1 MRSMKLAWI
10 FPVLVLLSLNAA
22 QPDASVPSD
31 GSGRALNLGFED
43 GSLRDWSASGNAF
56 DKQPVKGD
64 TVAARRNDMQSGH
77 QGNYWIGTFENGG
90 DALTGVLTSTPFK
103 VTQPWA
109 SFWVAGG
116 AGPGT
121 RVELVRADSRQVVF
135 KSSGYDNERLRPVIA
150 DLQSHLGREIFIRV
164 VDEEKGPW
172 GHINFDEFKF
182 HAAKPQFAAALDP
195 ATIARRNEMPPADQY
210 QFAGLSPEDAAKK
223 MTLPPGFSAK
233 LFAGEPDIKQ
243 PIAFALDDRG
253 RIWVAEAYTYP
264 VRAPEGQGKDRILVF
279 EDTNGDGKFDRRTV
293 FVEGLN
299 LVSGLEVGFGGVWV
313 GAAPHLMF
321 IPIKDGD
328 APKPAGE
335 PVVLLD
341 GWDFQR
347 DTHET
352 LNTFTWGPD
361 GWLYGCHGVFCPS
374 FVGKPGTPKDQRQ
387 RVDAGV
393 WRFHPTKHVF
403 EVFAEGTSNP
413 WGVDFDEHG
422 QCIIEACVIPHL
434 WHMIQGARYER
445 QGGQH
450 YNINHDEQRDHEKF
464 ATGGAANFVNPFIF
478 EDIKTIADHVHYAG
492 NKGPHAGNGRSDQ
505 MGGGHA
511 HAGLMVY
518 QGDSWPEQFRGKVF
532 MNNIHGARIN
542 EDSLERQGSGFAGH
556 HQPDFILFND
566 SWSQILNFQTDQN
579 GSVYLIDWY
588 DKNQCHHN
596 RVDGHDRTNGRIFKI
611 VYGNQKWTPIDL
623 QKLSDAELV
632 KLQTHRNEFQVR
644 HARRILQE
652 RAARDGLSLGVQ
664 VALAKILS
672 EDANENHKLRALWT
686 LHTVGGL
693 TDPLLLGALK
703 SPGEYVRAWAVQLA
717 MESRRPVPSV
727 ILALTQMAKD
737 DPSPVV
743 RLYLASALQR
753 FPLANSWEMF
763 TSLAAHVEDAGDHNI
778 PLMLWYGFEPLIG
791 DDFQRAL
798 NLAQNIQFPRLLN
811 FAVRRVA
818 ANATPESYSAI
829 VSMLKSLP
837 DEKRQI
843 ETLNGLATALKGQ
856 RTVAMPKGWEE
867 VETRLSASN
876 NSEIRAQAQALALT
890 FGSTAALQSL
900 KKTLMDAAAELSTRR
915 MAMESLLGVR
925 DAGLPG
931 LLQELL
937 PDPSLRAAALRGLA
951 AFDDSRSP
959 AKILS
964 VYNGL
969 SAPEKRDAL
978 NTLVARASFARPLLA
993 AVEQGA
999 LPRKD
1004 LSADLI
1010 RQLRNLKN
1018 PELDQ
1023 EIQKVWGIARTS
1035 SAEKKQLIEKYK
1047 RVYQAGGSQPG
1058 DAARGRAVFAKA
1070 CQQCHTLFDTGGA
1083 VGPDLT
1089 GSNRADLDYILENIV
1104 DPNAVIPNEFRSSTI
1119 EMKDDRVV
1127 MGIVKEQDAKKVTVQ
1142 TANELLTLPRTDIR
1156 SLQQNE
1162 LSMMPEGLIDPLNDQ
1177 EIRDLI
1183 YYLSR
1188 PGQVPLPSETRPAR

>member
-116 AGPGT
+116 ARPGT

-321 IPIKDGD
+321 IPMQDGD
-328 APKPAGE
+328 EPKPAGE

-450 YNINHDEQRDHEKF
+450 YNINHDE
-464 ATGGAANFVNPFIF
+464 
-478 EDIKTIADHVHYAG
+478 
-492 NKGPHAGNGRSDQ
+492 
-505 MGGGHA
+505 
-511 HAGLMVY
+511 
-518 QGDSWPEQFRGKVF
+518 
-532 MNNIHGARIN
+532 
-542 EDSLERQGSGFAGH
+542 
-556 HQPDFILFND
+556 
-566 SWSQILNFQTDQN
+566 
-579 GSVYLIDWY
+579 
-588 DKNQCHHN
+588 
-596 RVDGHDRTNGRIFKI
+596 
-611 VYGNQKWTPIDL
+611 
-623 QKLSDAELV
+623 
-632 KLQTHRNEFQVR
+632 
-644 HARRILQE
+644 
-652 RAARDGLSLGVQ
+652 
-664 VALAKILS
+664 
-672 EDANENHKLRALWT
+672 
-686 LHTVGGL
+686 
-693 TDPLLLGALK
+693 
-703 SPGEYVRAWAVQLA
+703 
-717 MESRRPVPSV
+717 
-727 ILALTQMAKD
+727 
-737 DPSPVV
+737 
-743 RLYLASALQR
+743 
-753 FPLANSWEMF
+753 
-763 TSLAAHVEDAGDHNI
+763 
-778 PLMLWYGFEPLIG
+778 
-791 DDFQRAL
+791 
-798 NLAQNIQFPRLLN
+798 
-811 FAVRRVA
+811 
-818 ANATPESYSAI
+818 
-829 VSMLKSLP
+829 
-837 DEKRQI
+837 
-843 ETLNGLATALKGQ
+843 
-856 RTVAMPKGWEE
+856 
-867 VETRLSASN
+867 
-876 NSEIRAQAQALALT
+876 
-890 FGSTAALQSL
+890 
-900 KKTLMDAAAELSTRR
+900 
-915 MAMESLLGVR
+915 
-925 DAGLPG
+925 
-931 LLQELL
+931 
-937 PDPSLRAAALRGLA
+937 
-951 AFDDSRSP
+951 
-959 AKILS
+959 
-964 VYNGL
+964 
-969 SAPEKRDAL
+969 
-978 NTLVARASFARPLLA
+978 
-993 AVEQGA
+993 
-999 LPRKD
+999 
-1004 LSADLI
+1004 
-1010 RQLRNLKN
+1010 
-1018 PELDQ
+1018 
-1023 EIQKVWGIARTS
+1023 
-1035 SAEKKQLIEKYK
+1035 
-1047 RVYQAGGSQPG
+1047 
-1058 DAARGRAVFAKA
+1058 
-1070 CQQCHTLFDTGGA
+1070 
-1083 VGPDLT
+1083 
-1089 GSNRADLDYILENIV
+1089 
-1104 DPNAVIPNEFRSSTI
+1104 
-1119 EMKDDRVV
+1119 
-1127 MGIVKEQDAKKVTVQ
+1127 
-1142 TANELLTLPRTDIR
+1142 
-1156 SLQQNE
+1156 
-1162 LSMMPEGLIDPLNDQ
+1162 
-1177 EIRDLI
+1177 
-1183 YYLSR
+1183 
-1188 PGQVPLPSETRPAR
+1188 